1 MHAIL
6 AAEPDTEQAPSDD
19 SALDADYRSLLAA
32 IGHETTTVDQMVE
45 RSGLTAEAVSSM
57 LLLLELQGFV
67 EAAAGGYARTAKR
80 P

>member
-1 MHAIL
+1 MWSISGWI
-6 AAEPDTEQAPSDD
+6 E
-19 SALDADYRSLLAA
+19 A
-32 IGHETTTVDQMVE
+32 IGHEATTVDQMVE

-67 EAAAGGYARTAKR
+67 EATVGGYARTAKR